1 MPINQLMRQAG
12 NVMSD
17 NLSEKSYRPGPWYRS
32 LFSIYTVFT
41 LAFSVF
47 LIREACSR
55 GGDLTDGFVIV
66 TLIYITCV
74 IFMSTAG
81 VWAFLTY
88 SRWVRLILSE
98 QTITKMEGDKEHV
111 IAFNKIS
118 HLNWLSI
125 SDEMIVESPADT
137 FRIDLDDFKRT
148 DQRDIIAFLRNAV
161 PLEKQEKWEPFS
173 EVRRRSIDPDAPLTN
188 WERLVTVVYL
198 IATGLA
204 VVMWWSESGMGNLM
218 MAAIFLFAA
227 IRSYRGT

>member
-32 LFSIYTVFT
+32 LFSTYAIPTFAIGVYFINQVYT
-41 LAFSVF
+41 
-47 LIREACSR
+47 R
-55 GGDLTDGFVIV
+55 GGSLTDGFAIAALVYIV
-66 TLIYITCV
+66 SG
-74 IFMSTAG
+74 IFMIGAG

-88 SRWVRLILSE
+88 SRWIRLTLSE
-98 QTITKMEGDKEHV
+98 QTISKIEGPKEY
-111 IAFNKIS
+111 AIS
-118 HLNWLSI
+118 LDQISQLNWLSI

-137 FRIDLDDFKRT
+137 FRINLDDFKRT

-161 PLEKQEKWEPFS
+161 PLEKQEKWEPFA

-188 WERLVTVVYL
+188 WERLVTGVYL

-218 MAAIFLFAA
+218 MSVIFLFAA